1 MGFVQQIRSDRIKKR
16 NKRPFRQ
23 PLFHKISGIVKKFGL
38 DEEFLWIL
46 GNFTEKSLK
55 ENMDPYRLR
64 GKIISEIPPFSMVTE
79 EDYGVTMGI
88 MERVGNPYLYFVQ
101 SPDEILL
108 CGILFKRNPDI
119 RPERLKHFHFETLL
133 QCERAKEHLCE
144 LTKRIE
150 EMSEASNAMVKDKDP
165 GIKVLQGRI
174 KELRDFI
181 TKVETI

>member
-1 MGFVQQIRSDRIKKR
+1 
-16 NKRPFRQ
+16 
-23 PLFHKISGIVKKFGL
+23 
-38 DEEFLWIL
+38 
-46 GNFTEKSLK
+46 
-55 ENMDPYRLR
+55 
-64 GKIISEIPPFSMVTE
+64 
-79 EDYGVTMGI
+79 MGI

-108 CGILFKRNPDI
+108 CGILFKRNPSI
-119 RPERLKHFHFETLL
+119 RSERLKHCHFETLL

-150 EMSEASNAMVKDKDP
+150 EMSEGNNAMVKDKDP
-165 GIKVLQGRI
+165 GIKVLQERI